1 MFENQLCTCSLKE
14 LPYSRN
20 LAKGRFFT
28 QFWRTKMNAERNM
41 WAASAETP
49 KLYLPKQSFCSFAKI
64 LSLQFYLLYSIA
76 HAAVVYI
83 GILLFLQRKYYTSVT
98 VDVFVFLH
106 TYVAFNFLY
115 VVMPVA
121 IVCLVVVI
129 IILTI
134 VSRLIYIKQRT
145 RRSNAQHVYDCV
157 NHHPSPPQ
165 PPPPRI
171 ATHNNPAYVKVEL
184 TECVAYTSTHDPGSP
199 NYY

>member
-14 LPYSRN
+14 LTYSRN
-20 LAKGRFFT
+20 LVKAQFFA

-41 WAASAETP
+41 WAASAEMP
-49 KLYLPKQSFCSFAKI
+49 KLYSPKQSF
-64 LSLQFYLLYSIA
+64 LLIRRNFVPPLNYSIA
-76 HAAVVYI
+76 HAAVVYT
-83 GILLFLQRKYYTSVT
+83 GILLFLQRKHYTSVT